1 MRRIALA
8 SLAALAFAP
17 APASAQM
24 VGGAPALDIN
34 GSGSP
39 MADLQDLNRFATRG
53 YLNQWMAT
61 RPARLSNLSPAGRKW
76 LKAEIARQAQAPRSP
91 AEVAVDVDANMARDI
106 KELART
112 ENQRA
117 ADVSRALVMKIMLD
131 TKTALALAAWRAH
144 RVDEPGKPSWNERLA
159 QADANKREA
168 MKMQSDAS
176 LMLAMD

>member
-1 MRRIALA
+1 
-8 SLAALAFAP
+8 
-17 APASAQM
+17 
-24 VGGAPALDIN
+24 
-34 GSGSP
+34 
-39 MADLQDLNRFATRG
+39 
-53 YLNQWMAT
+53 
-61 RPARLSNLSPAGRKW
+61 
-76 LKAEIARQAQAPRSP
+76 
-91 AEVAVDVDANMARDI
+91 VAVDVDANMARDI